1 MENLDTRQTFCLQNA
16 VYFTAIRGR
25 RPSTRTRMQ
34 FDTIAEAQAYASGF
48 GDGSTMIYAVTAKG
62 SSDHIINA

>member
-1 MENLDTRQTFCLQNA
+1 MTNLDTRQTYCLENA
-16 VYFTAIRGR
+16 IYFTAIRGR
-25 RPSTRTRMQ
+25 IPRTRTRMQ
-34 FDTIAEAQAYASGF
+34 FDTIEEAQAYAHGF

>member
-1 MENLDTRQTFCLQNA
+1 
-16 VYFTAIRGR
+16 
-25 RPSTRTRMQ
+25 MQ
-34 FDTIAEAQAYASGF
+34 FDTIEEARQYAQQF